1 MTAPTCT
8 RYPIF
13 GYVSVSVV
21 WKIAARFHTM
31 GEYNSNRLQYNSNRL
46 HYCSNRLPHIRGKPT
61 SYEKSVCGGFTSL
74 EKSVW
79 QCVTSLEK
87 SKTTLQRLW
96 MEEEMNLN
104 HEIPEAV
111 DEIDVSEDEN
121 INEVEEFDFE
131 EIDFGSL
138 NEDEMYGMKKGFG
151 IRKYHTRWDKDG
163 EILWQSFFCDREGFR
178 DKKNELV
185 RKRAPRK
192 ETRCGCLARM
202 KIHIDKEKG
211 DWYVSFFVD
220 DHNHELV
227 GEHYGGMIASNR
239 SMTETDI
246 ALMNT
251 MREVGIGTGKI
262 FGSFAGQSG
271 GYRYI
276 GFSKK
281 DMYNQIQRQRIIGNG
296 DAESALQ
303 YLKEQ
308 SKSDSAMY
316 WRHSVDEEG
325 KLQQLFWADGCSI
338 FDYSIFGDVLAFD
351 ATYGRNKYK
360 FPVVIFS
367 GVNHHKQTTVF
378 AAGIVSN
385 ETEETYVWLLGN
397 FLEAMNGKHPKCV
410 ITDGDLS
417 MKNAIKRIFPATHH
431 RLCACHICNNAGKN
445 IKKNNFHKDFQ
456 KVMYADVEIDEFNM
470 MWEEL
475 IAKHALHN
483 NAWASQ
489 IFDCRSMWAR
499 SYIRGKFFAGL
510 HTTSHC
516 EGLHSQMG
524 RYVESGYNVT
534 EFLHHFQRCLSYMRN
549 NEVMEDFKSSYGDEL
564 LQTPYHSLEGHAASI
579 YTRVVF
585 KEFRE
590 ILLEA
595 AKLRII
601 SSQQT
606 SSHVIYKIGKHYN
619 PNKKWHVSHYDNGS
633 NVDIKCSCK
642 RMESF
647 GMPCSHSV
655 FLLLIL
661 DILQLPSCLV
671 LERWTKKAKNVE
683 GVNFQQC
690 ELSRESV
697 KSSRYGALSDACR
710 VLCNL
715 ACEKEEDFSEML
727 EKVYNECG
735 RLRSKQHS
743 SSMENVDNANVD
755 QVRDP
760 VRVRAKGRVPGI
772 TSRSKQGNQCG
783 ICREIGH
790 NRASCPNIVGS
801 CSRTFD
807 NDFNEE

>member
-1 MTAPTCT
+1 
-8 RYPIF
+8 
-13 GYVSVSVV
+13 
-21 WKIAARFHTM
+21 
-31 GEYNSNRLQYNSNRL
+31 
-46 HYCSNRLPHIRGKPT
+46 
-61 SYEKSVCGGFTSL
+61 
-74 EKSVW
+74 
-79 QCVTSLEK
+79 
-87 SKTTLQRLW
+87 

-104 HEIPEAV
+104 HEIPKAV

-138 NEDEMYGMKKGFG
+138 NEDEVKKYRFANNDIAYNFYKMYAMKKGFG
-151 IRKYHTRWDKDG
+151 IRKYHTRQDG
-163 EILWQSFFCDREGFR
+163 EILWQSFSCDREGFR

-316 WRHSVDEEG
+316 WRHSVDEEVQVSG
-325 KLQQLFWADGCSI
+325 GHFFWCEPSQANNCICCWYCVQRDRGNVC
-338 FDYSIFGDVLAFD
+338 LAF
-351 ATYGRNKYK
+351 GK
-360 FPVVIFS
+360 FL
-367 GVNHHKQTTVF
+367 G
-378 AAGIVSN
+378 GN
-385 ETEETYVWLLGN
+385 EWETY
-397 FLEAMNGKHPKCV
+397 V

-431 RLCACHICNNAGKN
+431 RLCAWHICNNAGKN

-510 HTTSHC
+510 HTTSRC

-633 NVDIKCSCK
+633 NVDIKCS
-642 RMESF
+642 
-647 GMPCSHSV
+647 
-655 FLLLIL
+655 
-661 DILQLPSCLV
+661 
-671 LERWTKKAKNVE
+671 WTKKAKNVE

-772 TSRSKQGNQCG
+772 TSRSKRGNQCG

>member
-1 MTAPTCT
+1 
-8 RYPIF
+8 
-13 GYVSVSVV
+13 
-21 WKIAARFHTM
+21 
-31 GEYNSNRLQYNSNRL
+31 
-46 HYCSNRLPHIRGKPT
+46 
-61 SYEKSVCGGFTSL
+61 
-74 EKSVW
+74 
-79 QCVTSLEK
+79 
-87 SKTTLQRLW
+87 
-96 MEEEMNLN
+96 MNLN

-138 NEDEMYGMKKGFG
+138 NEDEVKKYRFANNDIAYNFYKMYAMKKGFG
-151 IRKYHTRWDKDG
+151 IRKYHTRRDKDD
-163 EILWQSFFCDREGFR
+163 EILWQSYFCDREGFR

-296 DAESALQ
+296 DAESSLQ

-325 KLQQLFWADGCSI
+325 KLQQLFWADGCNI

-378 AAGIVSN
+378 AAGIVAN

-431 RLCACHICNNAGKN
+431 RLCA
-445 IKKNNFHKDFQ
+445 
-456 KVMYADVEIDEFNM
+456 
-470 MWEEL
+470 
-475 IAKHALHN
+475 
-483 NAWASQ
+483 
-489 IFDCRSMWAR
+489 
-499 SYIRGKFFAGL
+499 
-510 HTTSHC
+510 
-516 EGLHSQMG
+516 
-524 RYVESGYNVT
+524 
-534 EFLHHFQRCLSYMRN
+534 
-549 NEVMEDFKSSYGDEL
+549 
-564 LQTPYHSLEGHAASI
+564 
-579 YTRVVF
+579 
-585 KEFRE
+585 
-590 ILLEA
+590 
-595 AKLRII
+595 
-601 SSQQT
+601 
-606 SSHVIYKIGKHYN
+606 
-619 PNKKWHVSHYDNGS
+619 
-633 NVDIKCSCK
+633 
-642 RMESF
+642 
-647 GMPCSHSV
+647 
-655 FLLLIL
+655 
-661 DILQLPSCLV
+661 
-671 LERWTKKAKNVE
+671 
-683 GVNFQQC
+683 
-690 ELSRESV
+690 
-697 KSSRYGALSDACR
+697 
-710 VLCNL
+710 
-715 ACEKEEDFSEML
+715 
-727 EKVYNECG
+727 
-735 RLRSKQHS
+735 
-743 SSMENVDNANVD
+743 
-755 QVRDP
+755 
-760 VRVRAKGRVPGI
+760 
-772 TSRSKQGNQCG
+772 
-783 ICREIGH
+783 
-790 NRASCPNIVGS
+790 
-801 CSRTFD
+801 
-807 NDFNEE
+807 

>member
-1 MTAPTCT
+1 MVKSNLRT
-8 RYPIF
+8 RNWF
-13 GYVSVSVV
+13 VSM
-21 WKIAARFHTM
+21 AD
-31 GEYNSNRLQYNSNRL
+31 
-46 HYCSNRLPHIRGKPT
+46 
-61 SYEKSVCGGFTSL
+61 
-74 EKSVW
+74 
-79 QCVTSLEK
+79 
-87 SKTTLQRLW
+87 
-96 MEEEMNLN
+96 EMNN
-104 HEIPEAV
+104 NGENYEGV
-111 DEIDVSEDEN
+111 DEIDVSEDGN
-121 INEVEEFDFE
+121 INEAEEFDFE
-131 EIDFGSL
+131 EINFGSL
-138 NEDEMYGMKKGFG
+138 NEDEVKKYRFINNDITYNFYKIYGMNKGFG
-151 IRKYHTRWDKDG
+151 IRKYHTRRDKDG

-192 ETRCGCLARM
+192 ETRCDCLARM

-239 SMTETDI
+239 SMTKTDA

-251 MREVGIGTGKI
+251 MREVGIGTGKN

-281 DMYNQIQRQRIIGNG
+281 DMYNKIEKQRRIGNG

-316 WRHSVDEEG
+316 LRHSVDEEG
-325 KLQQLFWADGCSI
+325 KLQQLFWTDGCSI
-338 FDYSIFGDVLAFD
+338 FYYSIFGDVLAFD

-410 ITDGDLS
+410 ITDVF
-417 MKNAIKRIFPATHH
+417 ITYE
-431 RLCACHICNNAGKN
+431 CN
-445 IKKNNFHKDFQ
+445 
-456 KVMYADVEIDEFNM
+456 
-470 MWEEL
+470 
-475 IAKHALHN
+475 
-483 NAWASQ
+483 
-489 IFDCRSMWAR
+489 
-499 SYIRGKFFAGL
+499 
-510 HTTSHC
+510 
-516 EGLHSQMG
+516 
-524 RYVESGYNVT
+524 
-534 EFLHHFQRCLSYMRN
+534 
-549 NEVMEDFKSSYGDEL
+549 
-564 LQTPYHSLEGHAASI
+564 
-579 YTRVVF
+579 
-585 KEFRE
+585 
-590 ILLEA
+590 
-595 AKLRII
+595 
-601 SSQQT
+601 QT
-606 SSHVIYKIGKHYN
+606 SSHVIYKIGKHYT

-633 NVDIKCSCK
+633 NVDIKCSCR
-642 RMESF
+642 RMKSF
-647 GMPCSHSV
+647 GMPCCHGV
-655 FLLLIL
+655 FVLLIL
-661 DILQLPSCLV
+661 DIPQLPSCLI
-671 LERWTKKAKNVE
+671 LERWTKKAKNDE

-697 KSSRYGALSDACR
+697 KSSRYVALSDACR

-715 ACEKEEDFSEML
+715 ACETEEDFSEML
-727 EKVYNECG
+727 EKIYNECG

-743 SSMENVDNANVD
+743 SSMENVDNATVD

-772 TSRSKQGNQCG
+772 TSRPKRGNQCG

-790 NRASCPNIVGS
+790 NRASCPNVVGS

-807 NDFNEE
+807 NDFDEE

>member
-1 MTAPTCT
+1 
-8 RYPIF
+8 
-13 GYVSVSVV
+13 
-21 WKIAARFHTM
+21 
-31 GEYNSNRLQYNSNRL
+31 
-46 HYCSNRLPHIRGKPT
+46 
-61 SYEKSVCGGFTSL
+61 
-74 EKSVW
+74 
-79 QCVTSLEK
+79 
-87 SKTTLQRLW
+87 

-138 NEDEMYGMKKGFG
+138 NEDEVKK
-151 IRKYHTRWDKDG
+151 Y
-163 EILWQSFFCDREGFR
+163 
-178 DKKNELV
+178 
-185 RKRAPRK
+185 
-192 ETRCGCLARM
+192 
-202 KIHIDKEKG
+202 
-211 DWYVSFFVD
+211 
-220 DHNHELV
+220 
-227 GEHYGGMIASNR
+227 

-303 YLKEQ
+303 SLKEQ

-378 AAGIVSN
+378 VAGIVSN

-431 RLCACHICNNAGKN
+431 RLCAWHICNNAGKN

-489 IFDCRSMWAR
+489 IFDCRSMWA
-499 SYIRGKFFAGL
+499 SYI
-510 HTTSHC
+510 
-516 EGLHSQMG
+516 
-524 RYVESGYNVT
+524 
-534 EFLHHFQRCLSYMRN
+534 RN

-661 DILQLPSCLV
+661 DISQLPSCLV

-715 ACEKEEDFSEML
+715 ACETDEDFSEML

-772 TSRSKQGNQCG
+772 TSRSKRGHQCG

>member
-1 MTAPTCT
+1 
-8 RYPIF
+8 
-13 GYVSVSVV
+13 
-21 WKIAARFHTM
+21 
-31 GEYNSNRLQYNSNRL
+31 
-46 HYCSNRLPHIRGKPT
+46 
-61 SYEKSVCGGFTSL
+61 
-74 EKSVW
+74 
-79 QCVTSLEK
+79 
-87 SKTTLQRLW
+87 
-96 MEEEMNLN
+96 
-104 HEIPEAV
+104 
-111 DEIDVSEDEN
+111 
-121 INEVEEFDFE
+121 
-131 EIDFGSL
+131 
-138 NEDEMYGMKKGFG
+138 
-151 IRKYHTRWDKDG
+151 
-163 EILWQSFFCDREGFR
+163 
-178 DKKNELV
+178 
-185 RKRAPRK
+185 
-192 ETRCGCLARM
+192 
-202 KIHIDKEKG
+202 
-211 DWYVSFFVD
+211 
-220 DHNHELV
+220 
-227 GEHYGGMIASNR
+227 
-239 SMTETDI
+239 
-246 ALMNT
+246 
-251 MREVGIGTGKI
+251 
-262 FGSFAGQSG
+262 
-271 GYRYI
+271 
-276 GFSKK
+276 
-281 DMYNQIQRQRIIGNG
+281 
-296 DAESALQ
+296 
-303 YLKEQ
+303 
-308 SKSDSAMY
+308 MY

-325 KLQQLFWADGCSI
+325 KLQQLFWADGCNI
-338 FDYSIFGDVLAFD
+338 FDSSIFGDVLAFD

-378 AAGIVSN
+378 AAGMVSN

-431 RLCACHICNNAGKN
+431 RLCAWHICNNAGKN

-456 KVMYADVEIDEFNM
+456 KVLYADVEIDEFNM

-499 SYIRGKFFAGL
+499 SYIRGKFYAGL
-510 HTTSHC
+510 HTTSRC

-655 FLLLIL
+655 FVLLIL
-661 DILQLPSCLV
+661 DISQLPSCLV

-715 ACEKEEDFSEML
+715 ACETEEDFSEML

-772 TSRSKQGNQCG
+772 TSRSKRGNQCG

>member
-1 MTAPTCT
+1 
-8 RYPIF
+8 
-13 GYVSVSVV
+13 
-21 WKIAARFHTM
+21 
-31 GEYNSNRLQYNSNRL
+31 
-46 HYCSNRLPHIRGKPT
+46 
-61 SYEKSVCGGFTSL
+61 
-74 EKSVW
+74 
-79 QCVTSLEK
+79 
-87 SKTTLQRLW
+87 
-96 MEEEMNLN
+96 MNLN

-138 NEDEMYGMKKGFG
+138 NED
-151 IRKYHTRWDKDG
+151 
-163 EILWQSFFCDREGFR
+163 EGFR

-251 MREVGIGTGKI
+251 TREVGIGTGKI

-271 GYRYI
+271 GY
-276 GFSKK
+276 
-281 DMYNQIQRQRIIGNG
+281 RIIGNG

-431 RLCACHICNNAGKN
+431 RLCAWHICNNAGKN

-510 HTTSHC
+510 HTTSRC

-661 DILQLPSCLV
+661 DISQLPSCLV

-772 TSRSKQGNQCG
+772 TSRSKRGNQCG
-783 ICREIGH
+783 LCREIGH

>member
-1 MTAPTCT
+1 
-8 RYPIF
+8 
-13 GYVSVSVV
+13 
-21 WKIAARFHTM
+21 
-31 GEYNSNRLQYNSNRL
+31 
-46 HYCSNRLPHIRGKPT
+46 
-61 SYEKSVCGGFTSL
+61 
-74 EKSVW
+74 
-79 QCVTSLEK
+79 
-87 SKTTLQRLW
+87 

-111 DEIDVSEDEN
+111 DEIDVSEDGN

-138 NEDEMYGMKKGFG
+138 NEDEVKKYRFANNDIAYNFYKMYAMKKGFG
-151 IRKYHTRWDKDG
+151 IRKYHTRRDKDG

-192 ETRCGCLARM
+192 GTRCGCLARM
-202 KIHIDKEKG
+202 KIHIDKEKD

-239 SMTETDI
+239 SMTETNI

-316 WRHSVDEEG
+316 WRHSVDEEC

-431 RLCACHICNNAGKN
+431 RLCAWHICNNAGKN

-510 HTTSHC
+510 HTTSRC

-619 PNKKWHVSHYDNGS
+619 PNKKWHVSHYDN
-633 NVDIKCSCK
+633 
-642 RMESF
+642 
-647 GMPCSHSV
+647 
-655 FLLLIL
+655 
-661 DILQLPSCLV
+661 
-671 LERWTKKAKNVE
+671 ERWTKKAKNVE

-772 TSRSKQGNQCG
+772 TSRSKRGNQCG

>member
-1 MTAPTCT
+1 
-8 RYPIF
+8 
-13 GYVSVSVV
+13 
-21 WKIAARFHTM
+21 
-31 GEYNSNRLQYNSNRL
+31 
-46 HYCSNRLPHIRGKPT
+46 
-61 SYEKSVCGGFTSL
+61 
-74 EKSVW
+74 
-79 QCVTSLEK
+79 
-87 SKTTLQRLW
+87 
-96 MEEEMNLN
+96 MNLN

-138 NEDEMYGMKKGFG
+138 NEDEMYAMKKGFG
-151 IRKYHTRWDKDG
+151 IRKYHTRRDKDG

-431 RLCACHICNNAGKN
+431 RLCAWHICNNAGKN

-510 HTTSHC
+510 HTTSRC

-619 PNKKWHVSHYDNGS
+619 PNKKWHEPSKDV
-633 NVDIKCSCK
+633 I
-642 RMESF
+642 RMRHVNNFDEE
-647 GMPCSHSV
+647 P
-655 FLLLIL
+655 LLN
-661 DILQLPSCLV
+661 DILQLTGFSKLSSLRSFNIDPCLITALV
-671 LERWTKKAKNVE
+671 ERWRPETHTFHLPHGECTITLEDVSLQI
-683 GVNFQQC
+683 GVNVNGLPLAGPTYFDWNEICEELLGKVPSDEQDMRGC
-690 ELSRESV
+690 EL
-697 KSSRYGALSDACR
+697 KLTW
-710 VLCNL
+710 L
-715 ACEKEEDFSEML
+715 
-727 EKVYNECG
+727 
-735 RLRSKQHS
+735 
-743 SSMENVDNANVD
+743 
-755 QVRDP
+755 
-760 VRVRAKGRVPGI
+760 
-772 TSRSKQGNQCG
+772 
-783 ICREIGH
+783 
-790 NRASCPNIVGS
+790 
-801 CSRTFD
+801 FD
-807 NDFNEE
+807 NFETLPLTLHNCKKSNFVGHESYT